1 MRNPVLIGERVYLRP
16 LEVAD
21 GETLARYETDEPDT
35 FMYRGRQPHSP
46 IAFENWLKDAYKAS
60 PPEQVEFAVCLR
72 EGDVL
77 IGIMGIGDLDWIN
90 RTGETGSFIGPAFRN
105 SGLGTEG
112 KHLLLEYCFE
122 HLQLRVIMSTVFEAN
137 TRSSAALAKQGYR
150 PAGRLR
156 WHDVKGGIY
165 RDLLVYDLLRDEW
178 LAAREAW
185 RATRANSARVAVA
198 T

>member
-21 GETLARYETDEPDT
+21 GETLARYETEETET
-35 FMYRGRQPHSP
+35 FMYRGRQPRSP
-46 IAFENWLKDAYKAS
+46 LEFEVWLKDAYKAD
-60 PPEQVEFAVCLR
+60 PPPYVEFAVCLR
-72 EGDVL
+72 ADDQL
-77 IGIMGIGDLDWIN
+77 IGSMGIGDLDWVN
-90 RTGETGSFIGPAFRN
+90 RTGETGSFLAPAFRN

-122 HLQLRVIMSTVFEAN
+122 RLQLHTIISTVFEAN

-165 RDLLVYDLLRDEW
+165 RDMLVFDLLRDEW

-185 RATRANSARVAVA
+185 RAARAGAAREAVA
-198 T
+198 I